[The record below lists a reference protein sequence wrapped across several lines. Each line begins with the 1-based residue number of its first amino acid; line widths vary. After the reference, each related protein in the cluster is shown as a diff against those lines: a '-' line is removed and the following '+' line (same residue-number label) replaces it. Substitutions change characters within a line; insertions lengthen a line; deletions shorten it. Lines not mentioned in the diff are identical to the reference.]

1 MFVIFSRFDNERS
14 RILVKE
20 FNAGLKQLMETG
32 EYKEIMQ
39 SEAEFLQMIQR
50 ND

>member
-1 MFVIFSRFDNERS
+1 MFVIFSRFDSERS
-14 RILVKE
+14 QLLVSE
-20 FNAGLKQLMETG
+20 FNAGLKQLIETG

-39 SEAEFLQMIQR
+39 SEAEFLQTIQS